1 MTYKLAAPVHRR
13 RWALGAVVCVAMA
26 AWCTAASAQGYQVKP
41 WNARAQ
47 PPATVVTDLNGTTW
61 RLADLRGK
69 AVLLNFWAS
78 WCEPC
83 RAEMPSLQALAD
95 RVGPD
100 NLVVLAINYKESPA
114 LAAQFAQRTGLTLP
128 VVADPQGAVAQQ
140 WGVTIFPSTVLI
152 GSDGR
157 VRAVVRGE
165 LDWTG
170 TEAHRLL
177 RPLWTTAAF
186 L

>member
-1 MTYKLAAPVHRR
+1 M
-13 RWALGAVVCVAMA
+13 AMA
-26 AWCTAASAQGYQVKP
+26 AWCTPASAQGYQGKP
-41 WNARAQ
+41 WSARAQ

-69 AVLLNFWAS
+69 AVLLNFRAS

-128 VVADPQGAVAQQ
+128 VVADPFGAVA
-140 WGVTIFPSTVLI
+140 
-152 GSDGR
+152 
-157 VRAVVRGE
+157 
-165 LDWTG
+165 
-170 TEAHRLL
+170 
-177 RPLWTTAAF
+177 
-186 L
+186 